1 MVVFKSEIERMAS
14 DMQNVDVVY
23 IKPTSLVDVDTQ
35 YLKYT
40 TIIRP
45 LGKEDTG
52 FGLVYLEEQKTEPK
66 VNTNKTISLDE
77 LNRIE
82 DNIKEKLVLVV
93 DNDHSNTKPETKEYV
108 KKISFNLIDICFN
121 EIRSRMRSEPR

>member
-1 MVVFKSEIERMAS
+1 MVVFKDEIERLAS
-14 DMQNVDVVY
+14 NMQNVDVVY

-45 LGKEDTG
+45 LTKEDTG
-52 FGLVYLEEQKTEPK
+52 FGLVYVEPKTETR
-66 VNTNKTISLDE
+66 VNTNKIISLDE

-93 DNDHSNTKPETKEYV
+93 DNDRSNTKPETKEYV

-121 EIRSRMRSEPR
+121 EIRSRMRSKQK